1 MLNSQCRIAFDI
13 LRTPDVTKQY
23 AYRKVVVRLHGCS
36 PASSSAYN
44 QLYRNLP
51 IFQYG
56 DACPVHES
64 QLYGNKTIEQWTTPP
79 HRFRQYWT
87 NYTLKFEWSIVNTHY
102 TPYRKIDI
110 ECIEPHSFLFFQHY
124 CPPSSK
130 HKSVFEMAIPITPLF
145 FRLCND
151 ISAS

>member
-1 MLNSQCRIAFDI
+1 MDARPLVLVHTINFTKTCQFFNTVMLARF
-13 LRTPDVTKQY
+13 TKVNCMAIKLLNNGQ
-23 AYRKVVVRLHGCS
+23 
-36 PASSSAYN
+36 
-44 QLYRNLP
+44 
-51 IFQYG
+51 F
-56 DACPVHES
+56 
-64 QLYGNKTIEQWTTPP
+64 PP

-130 HKSVFEMAIPITPLF
+130 HKRCFWNGNYHYSIIFQIMQWYFSFIKNNSDVLQNEPLELSNYTILCVSCHIP
-145 FRLCND
+145 
-151 ISAS
+151 